1 MKKTMKRLFGILLLA
16 MVGMVARAE
25 GETAVTVQFGTFTG
39 GTVTEKENAQEAVE
53 DGVSVTIVVTPAEG
67 YFITKDDV
75 VVMPTYGAIRKK
87 TDEPGSPSIA
97 GALELTGDEPADL
110 TQAREYTF
118 VVPTGLGAGVTEANF
133 HEIATSGKFGK
144 EDALLWDVQK
154 TEVEGGD
161 DVWTLTIG
169 GEGDVPGNEAWAM
182 LKSKITNVVL
192 GEGITAI
199 GTSLFSDFTALKAI
213 VIQNDKAVLGLGE
226 NAIPAVEGLTI
237 DVPGKLYNEYLVTD
251 GWKSLSIGSAAAVVM
266 TGVEFTDANSYDTF
280 VFDQAVKIPS
290 VLSAYIIV
298 GIKNNV
304 LVPEEITDGI
314 IPAGVPV
321 LLLSKELKGNDF
333 RTASVTSETKGGAAT
348 NLLKV
353 APEGGMQVT
362 LGEVYLLY
370 KDVFYLSQAG
380 TIPAGAVYLIIP
392 KEETPTKAR
401 SYALAAGGT
410 TGITTVSSS
419 AVASPVWYS
428 LDGRGHEGKPTR
440 KGIYIIRGKKVVI
453 K

>member
-16 MVGMVARAE
+16 MVGIVARAE

-39 GTVTEKENAQEAVE
+39 GTVIEKDNSQKAVE
-53 DGVSVTIVVTPAEG
+53 GGISVTIVVTPAEG
-67 YFITKDDV
+67 YFIEKKDV
-75 VVMPTYGAIRKK
+75 VVMPTYGGAVRKK
-87 TDEPGSPSIA
+87 TDEPSTPSIA

-110 TQAREYTF
+110 TLAREYTF
-118 VVPTGLGAGVTEANF
+118 VVPAGLGAGVTEANF
-133 HEIATSGKFGK
+133 HQIATSGKFGEK
-144 EDALLWDVQK
+144 ETLTWDVQK
-154 TEVEGGD
+154 TTVEGGE
-161 DVWTLTIG
+161 DVVTLTIG
-169 GEGDVPGNEAWAM
+169 GDGDVPVNDAWAM

-199 GTSLFSDFTALKAI
+199 GANLFSDFTGLKAI
-213 VIQNDKAVLGLGE
+213 VIQNDKAVIGLG
-226 NAIPAVEGLTI
+226 NSAIPANVTI
-237 DVPGKLYNEYLVTD
+237 DVPGNLYNEYLVTD
-251 GWKSLSIGSAAAVVM
+251 GWKLLTIGSASAVQM
-266 TGVEFTDANSYDTF
+266 KGLEFTDANSYDTF
-280 VFDQAVKIPS
+280 VSSQTVKVPS
-290 VLSAYIIV
+290 VLNAYIIV
-298 GIKNNV
+298 GIKDNTLV
-304 LVPEEITDGI
+304 LEEIKDGI
-314 IPAGVPV
+314 IPADVPV
-321 LLLSKELKGNDF
+321 LLLSKELKSNVF
-333 RTASVTSETKGGAAT
+333 LTASVTSETKGGAAT